1 MKFDDDD
8 LLDRW
13 VARTAMPVPDG
24 FAARVMTRLPTRAP
38 LVARIRVAS
47 ISLALVAGALGGL
60 TQLLLYVFGIWMATA
75 AG

>member
-24 FAARVMTRLPTRAP
+24 FSARVMTRLPTRAP

-47 ISLALVAGALGGL
+47 TTLALVAGALAGL
-60 TQLLLYVFGIWMATA
+60 TQLLLYVFGIWIATA

>member
-13 VARTAMPVPDG
+13 VARTAMQVPDG

>member
-24 FAARVMTRLPTRAP
+24 FAVRVMTRLPTRAP

-47 ISLALVAGALGGL
+47 TTLALVAGALGGL
-60 TQLLLYVFGIWMATA
+60 TQLLLYVFGIWIATA

>member
-24 FAARVMTRLPTRAP
+24 FAARILTRLPTRAP

-47 ISLALVAGALGGL
+47 TTLALAAGALAGL
-60 TQLLLYVFGIWMATA
+60 TQLLLYVFGIWIATA